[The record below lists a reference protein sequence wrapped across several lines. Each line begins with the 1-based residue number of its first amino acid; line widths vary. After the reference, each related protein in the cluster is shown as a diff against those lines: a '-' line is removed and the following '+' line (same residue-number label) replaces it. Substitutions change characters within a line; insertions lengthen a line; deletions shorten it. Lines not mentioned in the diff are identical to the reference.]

1 MHGVADVPQ
10 VGAGAVALLAVYG
23 LCTYSCRSDEVLQAL
38 RQQQKGN
45 DGLQMRPAGTS
56 AAPSTMQNVTPEVD
70 SQLPPARA
78 VLGVGVGVAKP

>member
-23 LCTYSCRSDEVLQAL
+23 LCTYYCRSDEVLQAL

-45 DGLQMRPAGTS
+45 DGLQMRPAGTA
-56 AAPSTMQNVTPEVD
+56 AAPSTMSNITPELYA
-70 SQLPPARA
+70 QM
-78 VLGVGVGVAKP
+78 KPT

>member
-1 MHGVADVPQ
+1 MLQ
-10 VGAGAVALLAVYG
+10 YLALEPDPNPG
-23 LCTYSCRSDEVLQAL
+23 PNPDPIPSQVLQAFR
-38 RQQQKGN
+38 RQQDGN